1 MDSIHLIGAEDVRRA
16 ANTMT
21 SAANEMA
28 AAVRNME
35 GALERHQRF
44 LDDWLMRYQ
53 TPIEPA
59 PVSAPSEPVLW
70 NDWAGGFC
78 PVDERQQVWVKLRD
92 GTALLDEAGAF
103 VWRRYRSPP
112 NTPPRPNEVVQ
123 WRLP

>member
-1 MDSIHLIGAEDVRRA
+1 MESMHLIGAEDVRRA

-53 TPIEPA
+53 TPIEPV
-59 PVSAPSEPVLW
+59 PVSAPPEPAW
-70 NDWAGGFC
+70 NDWKGGFC
-78 PVDERQQVWVKLRD
+78 PVDDQQQVWIKLRD
-92 GTALLDEAGAF
+92 GTASLVRADQ
-103 VWRRYRSPP
+103 VNWRHYRSPEP
-112 NTPPRPNEVVQ
+112 SDVMA